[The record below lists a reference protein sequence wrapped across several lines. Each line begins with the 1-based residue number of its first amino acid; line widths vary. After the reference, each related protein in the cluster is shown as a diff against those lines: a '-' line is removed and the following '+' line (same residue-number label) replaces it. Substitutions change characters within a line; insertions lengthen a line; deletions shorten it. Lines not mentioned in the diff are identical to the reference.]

1 MTVDRHFTID
11 GETESTLRERAS
23 RFIAIAFHAPDE
35 AALKERLERCAK
47 DHHAARHFCFAHVL
61 GPMGETHR
69 ANDDGEPTGT
79 AGKPILRA
87 IQGKDLTDTAVIVI
101 RYFGGTLLG
110 KGGLVRA
117 YGDAARLALTDAKI
131 IEVVMRDQVRVL
143 CDHAHFDIVK
153 KDLVVRNG
161 ELVHC
166 DFGLNVEAVVAL
178 PRSSVDEVTSRWRVL
193 GIAVN
198 GT

>member
-1 MTVDRHFTID
+1 MTEDRYFTID
-11 GETESTLRERAS
+11 GEAVSTLRERAS
-23 RFIAIAFHAPDE
+23 RFIGIAFHAPDE
-35 AALKERLERCAK
+35 AALKQRLERCAK

-61 GPMGETHR
+61 GPAGEVHR
-69 ANDDGEPTGT
+69 ANDAGEPAGT

-87 IQGKDLTDTAVIVI
+87 IQAKGLTDTAVIVV

-117 YGDAARLALTDAKI
+117 YGDAARLALSDANI
-131 IEVVMRDQVRVL
+131 VEVVMRDQVRVV
-143 CDHAHFDIVK
+143 CDHAQFDIVK
-153 KDLVVRNG
+153 KDLVLRNG

-166 DFGLNVEAVVAL
+166 DFGITVEAVVSI
-178 PRSSVDEVTSRWRVL
+178 PRSSVDEVTARWRVL
-193 GIAVN
+193 GIAVQ